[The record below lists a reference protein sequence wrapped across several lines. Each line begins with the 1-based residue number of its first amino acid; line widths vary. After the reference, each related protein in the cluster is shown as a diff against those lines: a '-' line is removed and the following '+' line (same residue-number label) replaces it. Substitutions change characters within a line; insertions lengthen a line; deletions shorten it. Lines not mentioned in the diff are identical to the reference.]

1 MAHREDPIPAG
12 RRWAVP
18 LALLAALALVPLAAA
33 CGGAQTERYDDNA
46 HGVSITY
53 DASRFG
59 PGTLTAGSSIAA
71 AENAVGAEPLA
82 TIEITGIAP
91 GTEATGMRVAVFEA
105 PAQVGSLG
113 FWRVT
118 EQLLDSA
125 LPRAREALAP
135 GVAIGDPFR
144 VTVAGLEGYAAE
156 FTLEGPLEPGAG
168 IGLALWRDP
177 FVYEV
182 VVLCRT
188 ADRRLLDG
196 LTSMLADLRLGTGLD
211 VATP

>member
-1 MAHREDPIPAG
+1 MAHREDTVPG
-12 RRWAVP
+12 DHRWAVT
-18 LALLAALALVPLAAA
+18 LALLAVVALGPLAAA
-33 CGGAQTERYDDNA
+33 CGGAQTQRYDDNA

-59 PGTLTAGSSIAA
+59 PRTLAPGSSIAA
-71 AENAVGAEPLA
+71 AEDAVGAEPLA
-82 TIEITGIAP
+82 TIEITGSAP

-105 PAQVGSLG
+105 PARVGSLG
-113 FWRVT
+113 FWRMT
-118 EQLLDSA
+118 EQMLDGA
-125 LPRAREALAP
+125 LPKAREALAP
-135 GVAIGDPFR
+135 GVTIGDPFR
-144 VTVAGLEGYAAE
+144 VSVAGLEGYAAE
-156 FTLEGPLEPGAG
+156 FTLGSPLEPGAG

-196 LTSMLADLRLGTGLD
+196 LTRMLVDLRLGTGLAI
-211 VATP
+211 ATP